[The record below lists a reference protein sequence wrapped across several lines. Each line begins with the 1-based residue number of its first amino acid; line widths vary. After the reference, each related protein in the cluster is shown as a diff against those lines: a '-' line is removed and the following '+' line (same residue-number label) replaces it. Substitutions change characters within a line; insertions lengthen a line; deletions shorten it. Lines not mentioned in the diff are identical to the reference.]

1 MLAARELCIAASAV
15 SRHVANLERQSG
27 LTLFTRRGNRLEL
40 TASGRR
46 LADAATEGFGH
57 VRQVLAIL
65 PQQAG
70 KRTFTI
76 GCSYDLAHTW
86 LMPRFHGLREVVS
99 DYELRIVTSDTYA
112 NFDDPDVDVSVR
124 YADGRWPGF
133 ASTRLLGEE
142 VFPICAPS
150 LLAAHPELRNRSR
163 AYHRAGAR

>member
-15 SRHVANLERQSG
+15 SRHVANLGRQSG

-46 LADAATEGFGH
+46 LADGATEGFGH

-65 PQQAG
+65 QQQAG

-99 DYELRIVTSDTYA
+99 DYELRIVASDTYA
-112 NFDDPDVDVSVR
+112 K
-124 YADGRWPGF
+124 
-133 ASTRLLGEE
+133 
-142 VFPICAPS
+142 VFT
-150 LLAAHPELRNRSR
+150 
-163 AYHRAGAR
+163 